1 VGKKWYYVN
10 YETEM
15 SSPVDLESFV
25 QAAGDAIIA
34 AKPDGTIIF
43 GIPLP
48 REFSALQR
56 SKP

>member
-1 VGKKWYYVN
+1 
-10 YETEM
+10 M
-15 SSPVDLESFV
+15 SSQVDLESFV